1 MVQAIMTILQRIE
14 CTLQRIECTAQRH
27 ARRFARQQDGAAA
40 VEFALV
46 ATPFIAMMFAIIQ
59 TALVFFSGQA
69 LETAA
74 ANSARLI
81 LTGQAQTA
89 GMTQASFKTQVCNNL
104 TALFDCTNSLY
115 VDVETYSSFA
125 SINTAPPVSN
135 GALNTSGFA
144 YNPGS
149 AGSIV
154 VVRLYYQWPI
164 YVRMLGLAALANLS
178 ATNSNLLVATA
189 AFRNEPYQ

>member
-1 MVQAIMTILQRIE
+1 MGQFFALKMQLTQRSRQAVYR
-14 CTLQRIECTAQRH
+14 
-27 ARRFARQQDGAAA
+27 ARRAVSRFGRKQDGSAA
-40 VEFALV
+40 VEFALI

-89 GMTQASFKTQVCNNL
+89 GMTASSFKTQVCNSL
-104 TALFDCTNSLY
+104 TALFDCANSLY
-115 VDVETYSSFA
+115 VDVETYSTFSA
-125 SINTAPPVSN
+125 ISNTPPITN
-135 GALNTSGFA
+135 GALNTSNFG
-144 YNPGS
+144 YSPGT

-164 YVRMLGLAALANLS
+164 YVRILGLASLANLS
-178 ATNSNLLVATA
+178 SNNSNLLVATA

>member
-1 MVQAIMTILQRIE
+1 MGQFFAVNLQ
-14 CTLQRIECTAQRH
+14 H
-27 ARRFARQQDGAAA
+27 VARRARRAVSRFGRRQDGSAA
-40 VEFALV
+40 VEFALI

-89 GMTQASFKTQVCNNL
+89 GMTAASFKTQVCNSL
-104 TALFDCTNSLY
+104 TALFNCASSLY
-115 VDVETYSSFA
+115 VDVQTYSSFS
-125 SINTAPPVSN
+125 SISNTPPISN
-135 GALNTSGFA
+135 GSLDSSNFG
-144 YNPGS
+144 YNPGT

-164 YVRMLGLAALANLS
+164 YVRILGLASLANLTS
-178 ATNSNLLVATA
+178 NNSNLLVATA